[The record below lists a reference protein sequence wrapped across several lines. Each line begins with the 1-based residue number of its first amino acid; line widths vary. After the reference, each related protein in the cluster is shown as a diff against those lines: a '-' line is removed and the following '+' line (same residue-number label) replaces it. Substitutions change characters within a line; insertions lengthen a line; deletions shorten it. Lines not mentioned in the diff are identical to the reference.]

1 MMRGFG
7 YILGLLLIVTIP
19 ASMMLMSGC
28 DEQTTGTVTTQIGG
42 QWFTLETAI
51 SEAQRNQG
59 LMGRTEVA
67 ADGGM
72 IFVFDDD
79 VERSFWM
86 KNCLMD
92 IDIVFVDRA
101 GFVVSTAEMKKQP
114 PKRADESEAAYDV
127 RMRRTGSYP
136 SGGRCRYVIELQPGR
151 IRALGLKKGDK
162 IPLDLE
168 ELKKLAATDDGR

>member
-1 MMRGFG
+1 MRSFEF
-7 YILGLLLIVTIP
+7 ILGFLLAMAIGAP
-19 ASMMLMSGC
+19 MMLMSGC
-28 DEQTTGTVTTQIGG
+28 DKETSGTITTQIGG

-51 SEAQRNQG
+51 SEEQRNQG
-59 LMGRTEVA
+59 LMGRTEIA
-67 ADGGM
+67 PDGGM
-72 IFVFDDD
+72 IFLFDDD
-79 VERSFWM
+79 TERSFWM

-114 PKRADESEAAYDV
+114 PKRADESEAAYDE

-136 SGGRCRYVIELQPGR
+136 SGGRCRYVIELQPGK